1 MGWQEMKALAEGFAR
16 RCSCQIAHRVVVVLL
31 PRQWTTR
38 RGSHWSNSGGQLGS
52 GTRPLSWRCRRPDR
66 RLSICVTDHNGFS
79 ERQPM
84 AGRIGK
90 VELAQDGSS
99 CGFTIYDE
107 RDRACVRKKS
117 PP

>member
-1 MGWQEMKALAEGFAR
+1 
-16 RCSCQIAHRVVVVLL
+16 
-31 PRQWTTR
+31 
-38 RGSHWSNSGGQLGS
+38 
-52 GTRPLSWRCRRPDR
+52 
-66 RLSICVTDHNGFS
+66 
-79 ERQPM
+79 M